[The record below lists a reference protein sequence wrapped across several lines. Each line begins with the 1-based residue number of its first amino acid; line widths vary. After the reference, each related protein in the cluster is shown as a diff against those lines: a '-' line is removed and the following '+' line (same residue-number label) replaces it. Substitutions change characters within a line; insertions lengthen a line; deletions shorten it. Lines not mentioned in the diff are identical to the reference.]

1 MDIADFLSKTAIFSL
16 LARRDLERIGSRLQH
31 HSVGPGQVVI
41 AEGDKDKRLFIIVD
55 GVVDVIKDMGTS
67 KERPLACLG
76 PGDYFGEM
84 ALVDNLERSASVI
97 CRQASRLL
105 SLAQQDLLAEID
117 KNPSIAMELLATL
130 SRRVRT
136 LEKAM
141 AGSLGHLLP
150 ICAYCKKI
158 RISSG
163 EWMAFEAYIANRSNT
178 RFNHGICPDCKH
190 AHLSLLKTMDT

>member
-1 MDIADFLSKTAIFSL
+1 MDLTAFLSKTAIFARLSPED
-16 LARRDLERIGSRLQH
+16 LARIGSRLRH
-31 HSVGPGQVVI
+31 HSMEAGQAVI
-41 AEGDKDKRLFIIVD
+41 REGENDKRLFLILD

-76 PGDYFGEM
+76 SGDFFGEM

-97 CRQASRLL
+97 CRKTTRLL
-105 SLAQQDLLAEID
+105 SLDQKDLLAEIG

-141 AGSLGHLLP
+141 VGSLGHLLP

-158 RISSG
+158 RISNG
-163 EWMAFEAYIANRSNT
+163 EWMAFEAYIAKRSNT
-178 RFNHGICPDCKH
+178 RFNHGICPECKEK
-190 AHLSLLKTMDT
+190 HLSLLERIER